1 LTSSAIPFE
10 RPLALPERLADWLRE
25 EILSARLPPGARL
38 VESDLVER
46 CGVSRVPLREAFR
59 ILSLEGLVDLS
70 THRGATVKPLSG
82 TELRELFGVRAAIEA
97 FAARAAARRPEAA
110 GALAA
115 QIGRMREIVAAGD
128 LEGYG
133 RLAAAFHEALVAV
146 GGNRL
151 LAGMYAQIRTRLR
164 RYQSAMARVPQLPET
179 SIAEHH
185 AIVDAIAAGDAE
197 RAAALATLHL
207 ESLVAQL
214 PLPEASITEPG
225 PEPRRR
231 GSV

>member
-1 LTSSAIPFE
+1 MASSAIPFE

-25 EILSARLPPGARL
+25 EILSARLPPSARL

-70 THRGATVKPLSG
+70 THRGAAVKPLSG
-82 TELRELFGVRAAIEA
+82 TELRELFGVRIAVEA

-115 QIGRMREIVAAGD
+115 LIGRMREIVAAGD

-133 RLAAAFHEALVAV
+133 RLAAAFHEALVAA

-164 RYQSAMARVPQLPET
+164 RYQSAMAHVPQLPET

-185 AIVDAIAAGDAE
+185 AIVEAIAAGDAE